1 MKEGQTFVDI
11 LNPVDSHLAAVGFP
25 QLLAGDDLQQLQ
37 QLPPVPQVC
46 EQILHLV
53 QAVIREIYRKRGTE
67 RERKR
72 E

>member
-11 LNPVDSHLAAVGFP
+11 LNPVDSHLAAVGLP

-53 QAVIREIYRKRGTE
+53 QAVLREIYRQG
-67 RERKR
+67 ERKR
-72 E
+72 KRE